1 MSVHG
6 ANRLGTNSLLDIN
19 VFGRRSGIAAAEYSA
34 ENDFVEL
41 PENPA
46 QMVVDQ
52 VERLRNSTGTER
64 VHAIR
69 LELQECMDA
78 NVMVFR
84 TEQTIKTAVDK
95 IAELRK
101 RYRDVSI
108 QDKGKRFNTD
118 LLEAV
123 ELGNLLELAEV
134 MATSALARKESR
146 GGHYREDF
154 PNRDDVNFMRH
165 TMAYREVAA
174 DGTESIRLDYKPVVQ
189 TRYQPMERKY

>member
-19 VFGRRSGIAAAEYSA
+19 VFGKRSGIAAAEYA
-34 ENDFVEL
+34 AKTDFVEL

-46 QMVVDQ
+46 QLVADQ
-52 VERLRNSTGTER
+52 VERLRSSTGTER
-64 VHAIR
+64 VATLR

-95 IAELRK
+95 IAELRE
-101 RYRDVSI
+101 RYLDVSI

-118 LLEAV
+118 LLEAI
-123 ELGNLLELAEV
+123 ELGNLLDLAEV
-134 MATSALARKESR
+134 MAVSALARKESR

-174 DGTESIRLDYKPVVQ
+174 DGAESIRLDYKPVVT

>member
-1 MSVHG
+1 VSVHG

-19 VFGRRSGIAAAEYSA
+19 VFGRRSGIAAAEYASA
-34 ENDFVEL
+34 HDFVDL

-46 QMVVDQ
+46 EL
-52 VERLRNSTGTER
+52 VESKVARLRDSTGKER
-64 VHAIR
+64 VADLR
-69 LELQECMDA
+69 LELQETMDA

-84 TEQTIKTAVDK
+84 TEQTIQTAVDR
-95 IAELRK
+95 IAGLRE
-101 RYRDVSI
+101 RYLDVSI

-118 LLEAV
+118 LLEAI
-123 ELGNLLELAEV
+123 ELGNLLDLAEV
-134 MATSALARKESR
+134 MAVSALARKESR

-165 TMAYREVAA
+165 TMAYREVGE
-174 DGTESIRLDYKPVVQ
+174 DGDESIRLDYKPVVQ